1 MTAPTPPYTLKL
13 TRRKDRVFGRV
24 ILHKI
29 PPQKVNFSPTP
40 THFHVDTFAFTK
52 KLCVHVPYPEGVTVD
67 CSSEPFATYENG
79 ILVTML
85 PVSTSKAKGKKVLA
99 EVSSSANVVGSSKSY
114 LTKTSKEQADS
125 AKLASNQT
133 KEKKTKPNLDGEK
146 QQKSK
151 KRKIQ
156 QPNTPKSTVKRQKTT
171 SAAVVKPATQKS
183 KQDPQFS
190 KVLTIVEEISSA
202 EESRQKKKLDEE
214 AKKIARIKALEDK
227 RLSRRQQ
234 RQGRRRMLRSQ
245 MESKIDVESVKPKT
259 KPAATICH
267 SSTRKASKIDARTHF
282 SNNDREATSNSKEL
296 GVPEQ
301 FRNQDSCDIPKRS
314 ILKTAI
320 KQREGSSTRP
330 KIKKRVSFSLPTA
343 TGDGPHQ
350 KAKAKA
356 KNQRKIKV
364 K

>member
-1 MTAPTPPYTLKL
+1 MC
-13 TRRKDRVFGRV
+13 G
-24 ILHKI
+24 
-29 PPQKVNFSPTP
+29 
-40 THFHVDTFAFTK
+40 FAQ
-52 KLCVHVPYPEGVTVD
+52 G
-67 CSSEPFATYENG
+67 SNIMAGQEN
-79 ILVTML
+79 
-85 PVSTSKAKGKKVLA
+85 SK
-99 EVSSSANVVGSSKSY
+99 NKS
-114 LTKTSKEQADS
+114 
-125 AKLASNQT
+125 
-133 KEKKTKPNLDGEK
+133 
-146 QQKSK
+146 
-151 KRKIQ
+151 
-156 QPNTPKSTVKRQKTT
+156 
-171 SAAVVKPATQKS
+171 
-183 KQDPQFS
+183 
-190 KVLTIVEEISSA
+190 
-202 EESRQKKKLDEE
+202 
-214 AKKIARIKALEDK
+214 
-227 RLSRRQQ
+227 SRRQATLSPTATA
-234 RQGRRRMLRSQ
+234 RQKGIAILLFPQLQHCCNLFICCATKSSMVTFFQRMLRSQ